1 MCLTPPHKPNDS
13 TRFSLTA
20 KLTAK
25 DGTTTP
31 PTVMMGRT
39 PAWIAFDEI
48 AFTHDTRI
56 NNILIRFP
64 GSPTWHFTTN
74 LTWSQSCAPI
84 NDLCAVGHKAEYEIV
99 PDVVTMVRDLGGHI
113 LCQLTLQPDS
123 TLSEVIC
130 QIAYNIGKHP
140 QEVAIVL
147 ATGVH
152 SGVHNWNTN
161 LMLRPFV
168 SGDATAS
175 FSCMLKNLTGVF
187 GVIGDECIFQSITY
201 PLTQNP
207 YNLLREFDRQVSR
220 HLVTTYG
227 GKMVDGTMVDF
238 VVVRT
243 TSPDAGEDDIQGFG
257 GGGTLKN
264 VLHEMSYAT
273 WDDDSC
279 HEQQQQPRQLTWL
292 DVFPEATENICV
304 TLRSSSHLG
313 NIIRGIQYVREREL
327 FGVVFFYATQE
338 FVCVVQADQ
347 HHDDDNDDVD
357 VVYLLE
363 DGQPLFARDHW
374 CTWTLVWQMQ

>member
-1 MCLTPPHKPNDS
+1 
-13 TRFSLTA
+13 
-20 KLTAK
+20 
-25 DGTTTP
+25 
-31 PTVMMGRT
+31 MMGRT
-39 PAWIAFDEI
+39 PVWMVFDEI
-48 AFTHDTRI
+48 AFIRDTRI
-56 NNILIRFP
+56 NNIRIRFQ
-64 GSPTWHFTTN
+64 GSTTWQFPNN

-84 NDLCAVGHKAEYEIV
+84 NDLCVVGHKAEYEIV
-99 PDVVTMVRDLGGHI
+99 PDVVMMVHDLGGHI
-113 LCQLTLQPDS
+113 LCQLTLPPDS
-123 TLSEVIC
+123 TLSDVIC
-130 QIAYNIGKHP
+130 RIADNIGKHP

-152 SGVHNWNTN
+152 SGVHSWNTN

-187 GVIGDECIFQSITY
+187 GVIGDECIFQSFTY

-207 YNLLREFDRQVSR
+207 DNLLREFDRQVSR
-220 HLVTTYG
+220 HLETTYG
-227 GKMVDGTMVDF
+227 GQTMDGTMVDF

-243 TSPDAGEDDIQGFG
+243 TSPDAGEDDNQGFG
-257 GGGTLKN
+257 GGGTLEN
-264 VLHEMSYAT
+264 VLHEMSYATCDDATWDDATWDDDT

-279 HEQQQQPRQLTWL
+279 HEQQQPPRQLTWL

-338 FVCVVQADQ
+338 FVSVVQADQ
-347 HHDDDNDDVD
+347 HHDDDNDDAD

>member
-1 MCLTPPHKPNDS
+1 MV
-13 TRFSLTA
+13 FE
-20 KLTAK
+20 
-25 DGTTTP
+25 
-31 PTVMMGRT
+31 
-39 PAWIAFDEI
+39 EI
-48 AFTHDTRI
+48 AFIHDTSI
-56 NNILIRFP
+56 NNIRIRFQ
-64 GSPTWHFTTN
+64 GSTTWQFLNN

-84 NDLCAVGHKAEYEIV
+84 NDLCAVGHKAEYEMV
-99 PDVVTMVRDLGGHI
+99 PDVVMMVHDLGGHI
-113 LCQLTLQPDS
+113 LCQLTLPPDS
-123 TLSEVIC
+123 TLSDVIC

-152 SGVHNWNTN
+152 SGVHSWNTN

-168 SGDATAS
+168 SCDATAS
-175 FSCMLKNLTGVF
+175 FSCMLMNLTGVF

-207 YNLLREFDRQVSR
+207 YNLLHEFDRQVSR
-220 HLVTTYG
+220 HLETTYG
-227 GKMVDGTMVDF
+227 GQTMDGTMVDF

-257 GGGTLKN
+257 GGGILKN

-304 TLRSSSHLG
+304 TLRSSSHLE
-313 NIIRGIQYVREREL
+313 NIIRGIEYVREHDL

-347 HHDDDNDDVD
+347 HHDDAD
-357 VVYLLE
+357 VVYLLD

-374 CTWTLVWQMQ
+374 CTWTLVWQMQRGTLS

>member
-1 MCLTPPHKPNDS
+1 
-13 TRFSLTA
+13 
-20 KLTAK
+20 
-25 DGTTTP
+25 
-31 PTVMMGRT
+31 MMGRT

-64 GSPTWHFTTN
+64 GSPTWQFTTN

-207 YNLLREFDRQVSR
+207 DNLLREFDRQVSR

-243 TSPDAGEDDIQGFG
+243 TSPDAGEDDIQRFG
-257 GGGTLKN
+257 GGGTLKH

-273 WDDDSC
+273 WDDATWDDATC
-279 HEQQQQPRQLTWL
+279 HEQQQPPRQLTWL

-338 FVCVVQADQ
+338 FVSVVQADQ
-347 HHDDDNDDVD
+347 HHDDDNDDAD

>member
-1 MCLTPPHKPNDS
+1 
-13 TRFSLTA
+13 
-20 KLTAK
+20 
-25 DGTTTP
+25 
-31 PTVMMGRT
+31 MMGRT

-64 GSPTWHFTTN
+64 GSPTWQFTTN

-279 HEQQQQPRQLTWL
+279 HEQQQPPRQLTWL

-347 HHDDDNDDVD
+347 HHDDDNDDAD